1 MEDTIF
7 HKILRGE
14 IPATIVYEDDHV
26 VAFKDI
32 EPQAP
37 VHVLVVPRTAMPG
50 MDATPDHDAEILGHF
65 MQGIAYT
72 ARALGVVDRGY
83 RVVLNT
89 GADALQSVPYIHAHI
104 LAGRRM
110 EWPPG

>member
-1 MEDTIF
+1 
-7 HKILRGE
+7 
-14 IPATIVYEDDHV
+14 
-26 VAFKDI
+26 
-32 EPQAP
+32 
-37 VHVLVVPRTAMPG
+37 
-50 MDATPDHDAEILGHF
+50 

-72 ARALGVVDRGY
+72 ARALGVEDRGY